1 MGLLLLLMNGIFY
14 LKHINIVGHSTVC
27 PHHQVTEDAGVGEL
41 LSSESEPEQNSK
53 NLSLKKKKSTCV
65 CVWGFLYA
73 CVCDCVF
80 VCVHKHA
87 DCKATNIF
95 MQVK

>member
-1 MGLLLLLMNGIFY
+1 MGLLLLLMNEIFY

-41 LSSESEPEQNSK
+41 LSSESEPEQNSE
-53 NLSLKKKKSTCV
+53 NLSFKKSTCV
-65 CVWGFLYA
+65 CVCGFLYA
-73 CVCDCVF
+73 YVCDCVF

>member
-14 LKHINIVGHSTVC
+14 LKHINIVGHSTMC

-41 LSSESEPEQNSK
+41 LSSEFEPEQNSK
-53 NLSLKKKKSTCV
+53 NLSLKKKVHVYVCMSSCMHV
-65 CVWGFLYA
+65 CVIVYLY
-73 CVCDCVF
+73 VCIN
-80 VCVHKHA
+80 KHA